1 MLAKFSLKF
10 AQTAGTGRKSL
21 ILPAQVPLISLAW
34 ASFKEN
40 PDLAMIN
47 VIPDFASTRLFAG
60 SRFRHQHM
68 QGSSQMSDFVSLVFV
83 TNLGFLS
90 VKGHRAVMKQDH

>member
-1 MLAKFSLKF
+1 LLAKFSLKF
-10 AQTAGTGRKSL
+10 AQTAGTGRKSI
-21 ILPAQVPLISLAW
+21 ILPAQVPLISPAW

-40 PDLAMIN
+40 PDLAIN

-68 QGSSQMSDFVSLVFV
+68 QGSPQMSDFASLGFV

-90 VKGHRAVMKQDH
+90 FKKGHRAVMKQDH